1 MDNNDSGKTIKAYK
15 GFKRDLTCRG
25 FQYEIGKTFE
35 IKGNIT
41 CCAKGFHA
49 CESPLDV
56 FEYYNML
63 SSRFC
68 EVEQAGDISRD
79 GNHTKACSSKIKI
92 VTELKLAD
100 MIRLGVEWLLNAT
113 SSVLAKGDVKSA
125 NDNYCDYAEIVSS
138 DYCAKIKSSSLA
150 AKIKSS
156 GGLNQIW
163 SIGDFANIITC
174 GNDASIYSSGIS
186 ADIWSSGNWSS
197 IGSSGNS
204 ANIGSSSNYTKIGS
218 SGDFAKIGSSGYYDT
233 IGSSG
238 DFAKISTSGNSTK
251 IVSSGDYAIICAS
264 GGHSCIGS
272 NGYCARI
279 YSSGESTNISSNG
292 DSANVSSSGECTF
305 VESSGNNSVVCCTG
319 HGSIAKAKKGS
330 WITLAEWKSSTGEQ
344 RDIPVCVKTEYVD
357 GERIK
362 EDTWYRIENGE
373 FIECK
378 P

>member
-1 MDNNDSGKTIKAYK
+1 MDNNDSGKAIKAYK
-15 GFKRDLTCRG
+15 GFNKDLKCRG

-35 IKGNIT
+35 IKGKIT

-49 CESPLDV
+49 CEFPLDV

-63 SSRFC
+63 NSRFC
-68 EVEQAGDISRD
+68 EVEQTGDISRD
-79 GNHTKACSSKIKI
+79 GNCTKVCSSRIKI

-100 MIRLGVEWLLNAT
+100 MIRLGIEWLLNAT

-125 NDNYCDYAEIVSS
+125 NDNYFDYTEIVSS
-138 DYCAKIKSSSLA
+138 DYCAKIKSSSLGS
-150 AKIKSS
+150 KIKSS
-156 GGLNQIW
+156 GNLAQIW
-163 SIGDFANIITC
+163 SIGDFANIISS
-174 GNDASIYSSGIS
+174 GNDASIYSNGCF

-197 IGSSGNS
+197 IGSSGKS

-218 SGDFAKIGSSGYYDT
+218 SGDFAKIGSSGYGDM

-238 DFAKISTSGNSTK
+238 DFAKISSSGKSTK

-264 GGHSCIGS
+264 SGHSCIGS
-272 NGYCARI
+272 NGYYARI

-362 EDTWYRIENGE
+362 ADTWYKLRNGKFVE
-373 FIECK
+373 HK
-378 P
+378 L